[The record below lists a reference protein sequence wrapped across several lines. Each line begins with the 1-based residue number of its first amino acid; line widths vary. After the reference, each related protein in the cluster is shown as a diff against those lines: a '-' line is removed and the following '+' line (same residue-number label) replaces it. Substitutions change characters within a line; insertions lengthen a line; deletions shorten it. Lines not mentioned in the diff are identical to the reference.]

1 MKPRHLTALFLSL
14 FFATAVPAE
23 SVEVK
28 TLTDVTYGTPGGVP
42 IQLDAYLVQSEKPSP
57 VLIFIHGG
65 GWRQGNKRS
74 LPGFL
79 REPLFAAGISI
90 VSINYR
96 LTNVAPHPAQ
106 VDDCTRAVQFVRSKA
121 KDWNINPERIALMG
135 ASAGGHL
142 SLWVGL
148 HDDRKNPDS
157 PDPVERVSTR
167 VSCIVN
173 YFGPTDFRLLGFLE
187 RNHSAYKALF
197 GIDKDDEKKTIPDS
211 IIEAASPITYVS
223 SGDPPVLTAHGTADL
238 LVPVRHAHALM
249 EKLKEKG
256 VEAENFILDG
266 GNHGLWPVRG
276 AWPDFRAG
284 TVQFLKKHLLN

>member
-1 MKPRHLTALFLSL
+1 MNPRHLIALFLL
-14 FFATAVPAE
+14 LPFAIGCPAE

-28 TLTDVTYGTPGGVP
+28 TLIDVTYGTPGGVP

-65 GWRQGNKRS
+65 GWRHGSKRG

-79 REPLFAAGISI
+79 KKPLFEAGVSI

-96 LTNVAPHPAQ
+96 LTSVAPHPAQ

-121 KDWNINPERIALMG
+121 KEWNINPERIALMG

-157 PDPVERVSTR
+157 PDPVERLSTR

-173 YFGPTDFRLLGFLE
+173 YFGPTDFRLLGPLE
-187 RNHSAYKALF
+187 RNHAAYKALF
-197 GIDKDDEKKTIPDS
+197 GMNKNDEKKTIPDS
-211 IIEAASPITYVS
+211 ILQAASPITYVS

-266 GNHGLWPVRG
+266 GNHGLWPVRHG
-276 AWPDFRAG
+276 WPDFRAA
-284 TVQFLKKHLLN
+284 TVQFLKKHLLH